1 MPSREGTADLV
12 AGLSPQRRRV
22 FDALTAEA
30 RPVSAVAE
38 TLGLHVNT
46 AREHLD
52 GLVESG
58 LVHRSRLAPKG
69 RGRPG
74 WGYAVRAG
82 ASSPAIGEYAA
93 LAGVLA
99 DHVAAQGGDVRGN
112 MRELGRGWGAAL
124 VGSRTGA
131 AAEGT
136 QAAGSAGSAAESATG
151 DAKHSRAQV
160 ETQVIGLLA
169 DLGFDPEQGP
179 RGLRLRQCPMLA
191 VAREHPEVVCSV
203 HQGLVEGAM
212 EAGGASAEGVD
223 LEAFAEVGA
232 CRLTLH

>member
-1 MPSREGTADLV
+1 MPSREGAADLV

-22 FDALTAEA
+22 FDALSDEA
-30 RPVSAVAE
+30 QPVSAVAE
-38 TLGLHVNT
+38 ILGLHVNT

-52 GLVESG
+52 GLLDSG

-99 DHVAAQGGDVRGN
+99 EHVVAQGGDVRGD
-112 MRELGRGWGAAL
+112 MRQLGRGWGAAL
-124 VGSRTGA
+124 IRGRNGSPA
-131 AAEGT
+131 S
-136 QAAGSAGSAAESATG
+136 AAGRP
-151 DAKHSRAQV
+151 DADSVQDEAVRLRADV
-160 ETQVIGLLA
+160 EREVIGLLG
-169 DLGFDPEQGP
+169 DLGFDPEQGA
-179 RGLRLRQCPMLA
+179 GCTRLRQCPMLA
-191 VAREHPEVVCSV
+191 VAREHPDVVCSV
-203 HQGLVEGAM
+203 HQGMVEGAM
-212 EAGGASAEGVD
+212 EAGGASPDGVH

-232 CRLTLH
+232 CLLTLH

>member
-22 FDALTAEA
+22 FDALSAEA

-38 TLGLHVNT
+38 ILGLHVNT

-74 WGYAVRAG
+74 WGYAVRVG

-99 DHVAAQGGDVRGN
+99 DHVAAQGGDVSGN

-124 VGSRTGA
+124 VGSRKGSP
-131 AAEGT
+131 AEPT
-136 QAAGSAGSAAESATG
+136 QAAGSATGPAEG
-151 DAKHSRAQV
+151 DAQHTRAQA
-160 ETQVIGLLA
+160 ETEVIRLLA

-179 RGLRLRQCPMLA
+179 RSTRLRQCPMLA

-212 EAGGASAEGVD
+212 EASGASADGVE